1 MRTLT
6 FFRPKSHSLTLKRS
20 LPKGLKLQLESIGKK
35 LMSRLSEIRIVEGG
49 RLSITNFVALAI
61 TMKVVFASSPT
72 FVHWLL
78 LLTVLT
84 AYNYKRWATDKK
96 QTANSSLESRFK
108 ELENSISQLKSAITL
123 KR

>member
-1 MRTLT
+1 
-6 FFRPKSHSLTLKRS
+6 
-20 LPKGLKLQLESIGKK
+20 
-35 LMSRLSEIRIVEGG
+35 MSKLSEIRIVDGG
-49 RLSITNFVALAI
+49 KLSITNFVALAI

-84 AYNYKRWATDKK
+84 AYNYKRWTLDKK
-96 QTANSSLESRFK
+96 QTAECSLDSRFK
-108 ELENSISQLKSAITL
+108 ELENSLSQLKSALTL

>member
-1 MRTLT
+1 LR
-6 FFRPKSHSLTLKRS
+6 
-20 LPKGLKLQLESIGKK
+20 LENIGKK
-35 LMSRLSEIRIVEGG
+35 LTSRLSEIRIVDGG
-49 RLSITNFVALAI
+49 KLSITNFAALAI
-61 TMKVVFASSPT
+61 TMKVVFVSSPT

-84 AYNYKRWATDKK
+84 AYNYKRWTIDKNK
-96 QTANSSLESRFK
+96 SASSSLESRFK

>member
-1 MRTLT
+1 MR
-6 FFRPKSHSLTLKRS
+6 
-20 LPKGLKLQLESIGKK
+20 LENIGKK
-35 LMSRLSEIRIVEGG
+35 LTSKLSEIRISEKIRISEDG
-49 RLSITNFVALAI
+49 RLSITNFGVLAI

-84 AYNYKRWATDKK
+84 AYNYKRWTIDKK
-96 QTANSSLESRFK
+96 QAAECSLDSRFK
-108 ELENSISQLKSAITL
+108 ELENSLSQLKSALTL